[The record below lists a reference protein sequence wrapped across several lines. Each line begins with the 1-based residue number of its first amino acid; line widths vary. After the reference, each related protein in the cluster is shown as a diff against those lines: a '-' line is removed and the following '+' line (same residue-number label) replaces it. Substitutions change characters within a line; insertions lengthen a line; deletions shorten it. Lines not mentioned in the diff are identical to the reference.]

1 MNTTPA
7 PWRATGL
14 LALFL
19 LLGLGILYA
28 QHASRRISTDVLE
41 LLPRDE
47 QDATIRLARQT
58 VTGRFGRTVLI
69 ALSDKRHPDKAPIQD
84 AAEMADDLRGAGAL
98 KDASGKFVC
107 SGHLTG
113 KDHQENGYFND
124 AFSGLTPEAKDRLQG
139 WFLARRLPLRL
150 PVWLDAMRARWRKEK
165 GPSSPADPDPGW
177 LAAAVSSDLQEFQ
190 ASPEADLYQ
199 ARLPSDPLLLIPGL
213 LSVFG
218 DDDKSTAG
226 DVAGGALTAIGPD
239 GVHYALINAEIKG
252 SPLEEEVQ
260 TRVNTTIDEAFQSLR
275 ANPPPGHGLRSPT
288 DDLRWTGVS
297 KFAADARTRL
307 VSENSR
313 LTYISLAISAGL
325 MLLAF
330 RRLSVFVYLAL
341 PILAATV
348 WSLVVCFALF
358 ERVHLMTIIFT
369 TVLVGV
375 ALDYGIY
382 TLIHAQRTD
391 GGVSRAIRDIRRPLI
406 AGCLTSVGGFVFM
419 TLTTLPMLRQMG
431 VAVALGLILSL
442 TLDFLYLP
450 WMPALRRA
458 NEPRERDRR
467 PRRLALGGR
476 GYPLFA
482 IGLVVLAA
490 GLVLAAHIKWNDDVR
505 TLQSMSLPLQ
515 EEQTFLRTLFGQS
528 RDQHIILTFGADLD
542 TAFANLEK
550 FNAALTAAS
559 TDPADRF
566 FNLGKLLPTAGQ
578 SAACRDYFR
587 AHPDFAQALRAAL
600 DKDFNAGAFDPFWR
614 DWDAWMQTV
623 NAHGPAPTPAALLA
637 GLREAL
643 PLPLQNLWN
652 EEQPGANWLATRI
665 NAPLFAKLPPGVLAP
680 PNAPIDQVE
689 TLNTALRR
697 YRVTAM
703 QRAGIG
709 LAIIAVAVLAVYG
722 WRRGGF
728 MLVIPAVSM
737 GLAVA
742 VLGWMGQALG
752 LLHVVALL
760 LGFCLASDY
769 SIFLGSPGNLP
780 HSTRRAILLA
790 ASTALLSF
798 SVLSFS
804 QVAALRAIC
813 LTVTLVIG
821 FVLVLC
827 EASYRLFVRK
837 VPEGTE

>member
-1 MNTTPA
+1 MEMNTNPA

-19 LLGLGILYA
+19 LLGLGILYV
-28 QHASRRISTDVLE
+28 QHASKRVSVDVLE

-47 QDATIRLARQT
+47 QDTTIRLARQT
-58 VTGRFGRTVLI
+58 VTGRFGRTLLL
-69 ALSDKRHPDKAPIQD
+69 ALANPAHPDQPPVQ
-84 AAEMADDLRGAGAL
+84 AAAAMAADLR
-98 KDASGKFVC
+98 ASGV
-107 SGHLTG
+107 
-113 KDHQENGYFND
+113 FND
-124 AFSGLTPEAKDRLQG
+124 AFSGMTPEAKERLQS

-150 PVWLDAMRARWRKEK
+150 PVWFDAMRTRWRKEK
-165 GPSSPADPDPGW
+165 GPSAPADPDPGW
-177 LAAAVSSDLQEFQ
+177 LTAAVSSDLQEFQ
-190 ASPEADLYQ
+190 GSPEADLYQ
-199 ARLPSDPLLLIPGL
+199 ARLPTDPLLLIPGL

-218 DDDKSTAG
+218 NDDKSTAG
-226 DVAGGALTAIGPD
+226 DVAGGALTAVGPD
-239 GVHYALINAEIKG
+239 GVRYALLNAEIKG
-252 SPLEEEVQ
+252 SPLEEHGQQPVFDAIN
-260 TRVNTTIDEAFQSLR
+260 RAFKTAQAKSG
-275 ANPPPGHGLRSPT
+275 PGLT
-288 DDLRWTGVS
+288 LRWTGVS

-307 VSENSR
+307 VHENSV

-325 MLLAF
+325 MLAAF
-330 RRLSVFVYLAL
+330 RRVSVFVYLAL

-391 GGVSRAIRDIRRPLI
+391 GGIARALRDIRSPLI
-406 AGCLTSVGGFVFM
+406 AGCLTSVGGFIFM

-431 VAVALGLILSL
+431 VAVALGLIFSL

-450 WMPALRRA
+450 WMPALRTA
-458 NEPRERDRR
+458 TAPRGEDRR
-467 PRRLALGGR
+467 PRRLALGGK

-482 IGLVVLAA
+482 LGLVVVAA
-490 GLVLAAHIKWNDDVR
+490 GLVFLARIKWNDDVR
-505 TLQSMSLPLQ
+505 TLQSMSPQLQ
-515 EEQTFLRTLFGQS
+515 DEQTFLRTLFGQS
-528 RDQHIILTFGADLD
+528 KDQHIILTFGADLD

-550 FNAALTAAS
+550 FNGALDTAS
-559 TDPADRF
+559 TAPADRF

-578 SAACRDYFR
+578 STACRDYFR
-587 AHPDFAQALRAAL
+587 AHPDFTNALHAAL
-600 DKDFNAGAFDPFWR
+600 DKDFNAGAFDPFWH
-614 DWDAWMQTV
+614 DWDAWTQTV
-623 NAHGPAPTPAALLA
+623 NAHGPAPTPASLLA
-637 GLREAL
+637 GLREVL

-665 NAPLFAKLPPGVLAP
+665 NTSLFTKLPPGVVAA

-709 LAIIAVAVLAVYG
+709 LAIISVAVLAVYG

-728 MLVIPAVSM
+728 MLIVPAASM

-742 VLGWMGQALG
+742 VLGLMGQALG

-780 HSTRRAILLA
+780 NSTRRAILLA